1 MSTSGTAPPASSPA
15 SPEGRPVGA
24 SGPSRPETLGRLETE
39 VGVLIRRIKRV
50 LGERARAVHPDL
62 QRGAYLMLAYV
73 AEAGPL
79 RPSVIAERFDVDK
92 GAISRQ
98 VQQLVD
104 LGLIDRVPDPLDGRA
119 SLVSVSDEARRRLD
133 DVTAQRR
140 EWLDVRLGDW
150 DDDELA
156 GFVDVLSRYN
166 AALENAP
173 IG

>member
-1 MSTSGTAPPASSPA
+1 MTAPPTRAAGSP
-15 SPEGRPVGA
+15 PRPGTDL
-24 SGPSRPETLGRLETE
+24 SRAEALGRLEGE
-39 VGVLIRRIKRV
+39 IGVLIRRIKRV

-73 AEAGPL
+73 ADDGPL
-79 RPSVIAERFDVDK
+79 RPSVIAEKFDIDK

-104 LGLIDRVPDPLDGRA
+104 LGLIDRTPDPLDGRA
-119 SLVSVSDEARRRLD
+119 SLLVASAEARRRLD
-133 DVTAQRR
+133 DVVTQRR

-150 DDDELA
+150 SDEELA
-156 GFVDVLSRYN
+156 GFVTVLGRYN

-173 IG
+173 VAGD